1 MNCVNNCYET
11 FTCGRGMRPV
21 KFCPCYKALGER
33 SEVYIY
39 IYIKSLK
46 IILVR
51 RLSSRTENN
60 MTLSRLYKPS
70 L

>member
-1 MNCVNNCYET
+1 MNFVNNCYET

-39 IYIKSLK
+39 IYTVTTPIF
-46 IILVR
+46 V
-51 RLSSRTENN
+51 
-60 MTLSRLYKPS
+60 
-70 L
+70 